1 MLLPILVNAK
11 VRERFECRRAGWAG
25 SCSAWS
31 GVDSALNLQYCTNET
46 MTHSMQADRRACCFG
61 YIIRTTNFTPS
72 LQTLHY
78 LPSVCMKVMQDV
90 RDAMPK
96 EDQKDKP
103 KIEQAIGAHCKKDT
117 LSARERKICYYI
129 DPIKRDVAQP
139 FSLGMTVEKVCK
151 RIDKTNPEICSVKFP
166 VKTEN
171 LEKKDLTK
179 LRVKQLKSILLDR
192 GVECKGCVEKEE
204 FIARV
209 QETEHLA
216 GSDEF

>member
-1 MLLPILVNAK
+1 
-11 VRERFECRRAGWAG
+11 
-25 SCSAWS
+25 
-31 GVDSALNLQYCTNET
+31 
-46 MTHSMQADRRACCFG
+46 
-61 YIIRTTNFTPS
+61 
-72 LQTLHY
+72 
-78 LPSVCMKVMQDV
+78 MKVMQDV
-90 RDAMPK
+90 RDALPK

-103 KIEQAIGAHCKKDT
+103 KIEAAIGNHCAKET

-139 FSLGMTVEKVCK
+139 FSLGMPVQKLCQ
-151 RIDKTNPEICSVKFP
+151 RINKSNPEICSVKFP

-171 LEKKDLTK
+171 LEKQDLSK

-204 FIARV
+204 FIKKI